1 VDDVELDKPREE
13 SMKRWVLGICHGEI
27 QMDKKYDQRMAQNRA
42 ESTTQWLQNQQE
54 NCKLIWHKRAE
65 WDKLP
70 TMRDSV

>member
-1 VDDVELDKPREE
+1 
-13 SMKRWVLGICHGEI
+13 
-27 QMDKKYDQRMAQNRA
+27 MDKKYDQRMAQNRA

-54 NCKLIWHKRAE
+54 NYKLIWHKRAE